1 MKLLVPMTY
10 YRPYVSGPIIYVE
23 NLARELIRRGHQVTI
38 LTSHYDPGLPLRE
51 TTPAGLQIVRVPV
64 LFRISKGVIMPAYPL
79 VAAGMIAEHDVVAIQ
94 IPQFEA
100 PLLAALARQIGRPAT
115 MTYHCDVQ
123 LPSGLFNRLVDRIVL
138 AGNDATARLV
148 ERVVAYTRDYAEHSP
163 LMSRHLDKVTV
174 IPPPV
179 EMAPPAPA
187 ELDAFVTRHGVAGRP
202 VVGICGRFATE
213 KGFEHLIGTIPLLL
227 EEFPDLLILHAG
239 EFENVIGEQAYRD
252 RLRPLLERYADHWR
266 SLGVIGG
273 GELAA
278 FFTACDVTVL
288 PSLNRTESF
297 GFVQVESMLN
307 GTPVVASNLPGVRV
321 PVQTT
326 GMGRVTPIGETAAL
340 AADIAAILRD
350 PATYAADRS
359 RVEASYSV
367 RRSAD
372 DYERLFG
379 ELIEAS
385 RRPPPLRAHF
395 ALLVALAAFLA
406 ALLRP
411 PHGWPQT
418 LLRRP
423 SGGHDE
429 GTIHLPERPA
439 GRHE

>member
-10 YRPYVSGPIIYVE
+10 YRPYVSGPIIYIE
-23 NLARELIRRGHQVTI
+23 NLARELIGRGHEVTI

-51 TTPAGLQIVRVPV
+51 STPAGIQIVRVPV
-64 LFRISKGVIMPAYPL
+64 LLRISKGVIMPSFPL
-79 VAAGMIAEHDVVAIQ
+79 VAAGMIAEHDAVAIQ

-123 LPSGLFNRLVDRIVL
+123 LPQGGFNRIVDRIVL

-148 ERVVAYTRDYAEHSP
+148 DRVVAYTRDYAEHSP
-163 LMSRHLDKVTV
+163 LMSHHLDKVTV

-179 EMAPPAPA
+179 EMPAPSAA
-187 ELDAFVTRHGVAGRP
+187 ELDAFVTRHGTAGRP

-227 EEFPDLLILHAG
+227 EEFPELLILHAG
-239 EFENVIGEQAYRD
+239 EFENVIGEQEYRD
-252 RLRPLLERYADHWR
+252 RLRPLLERFGGHWR

-273 GELAA
+273 EELAA
-278 FFTACDVTVL
+278 FFTVCDVTVL

-326 GMGRVTPIGETAAL
+326 GMGRVTPIGETTAL
-340 AADIAAILRD
+340 AADIAAVLRE
-350 PATYAADRS
+350 PVRYAAERQE
-359 RVEASYSV
+359 VEEVYSV

-372 DYERLFG
+372 AYEQLFAS
-379 ELIEAS
+379 LIEGG
-385 RRPPPLRAHF
+385 RRPPTLRSHF
-395 ALLVALAAFLA
+395 ALLTALLAFVV

-411 PHGWPQT
+411 PRA
-418 LLRRP
+418 LRLSGVTRRLTGSSDTERMQP
-423 SGGHDE
+423 PTASGG
-429 GTIHLPERPA
+429 PS
-439 GRHE
+439 